1 MSRICPA
8 EDKPYESKGDSI
20 VKSLIGKSF
29 FAATIGVGL
38 TLTISASGLAGDTIK
53 FGVAGPHSGDLA
65 SYGLPSVNAAKLVI
79 DKVNA
84 NGGINGKKI
93 EMLVEDDVC
102 KPEISTN
109 TATKLVTNGVDVVL
123 GHICSGATKAAM
135 PIYKSA
141 GILVM
146 SPSATADDLTYSGD
160 YPNFFRTIA
169 PNAAQSP
176 AMVDFAISKLGAT
189 KIAVIHDK
197 GDYGKPLAEGAK
209 KRIESGGKAKV
220 VLFEGITPGS
230 MDYSA
235 IVQKIKRS
243 GAEVVVFGG
252 YHPEASKIVTI
263 MKKKR
268 LNAKFVSDDGV
279 KDDTFIKVAGAA
291 AEGVYAAGPQDNSAN
306 PLAISAKEEHK
317 KAFNKD
323 PGAFFE
329 GAYAATIVMLN
340 AIEKA
345 GSTDL
350 AALKKVLQSEKV
362 DTPVGKI
369 NFDKNGD
376 TIGVGFSMYVV
387 TDGKYV
393 VTN

>member
-1 MSRICPA
+1 MKVSLSGKFLSTAACAIFALSIPA
-8 EDKPYESKGDSI
+8 
-20 VKSLIGKSF
+20 IGS
-29 FAATIGVGL
+29 
-38 TLTISASGLAGDTIK
+38 AGDTIK

-65 SYGLPSVNAAKLVI
+65 SYGLPSINAAKLVI

-102 KPEISTN
+102 KPEIATN
-109 TATKLVTNGVDVVL
+109 TATKLVSDGVDVVL

-135 PIYKSA
+135 PIYKDA

-146 SPSATADDLTYSGD
+146 SPSATSDELTLSGN

-176 AMVDFAISKLGAT
+176 AMIDFAIEKLGLT
-189 KIAVIHDK
+189 KIAIIHDK

-209 KRIESGGKAKV
+209 EYVEKGGKGKV
-220 VLFEGITPGS
+220 VLFEGITPGA

-235 IVQKIKRS
+235 IVQKIKKS
-243 GAEVVVFGG
+243 GADVVVFGG

-268 LNAKFVSDDGV
+268 LKTVFVSDDGV
-279 KDDTFIKVAGAA
+279 KDDTFIKVAGKA
-291 AEGVYAAGPQDNSAN
+291 AEGVYAAGPQDNSSN
-306 PLAISAKEEHK
+306 PLAAKARAEHK
-317 KAFNKD
+317 KVFKKD

-329 GAYAATIVMLN
+329 GAYAATIAILN
-340 AIEKA
+340 AIDKA
-345 GSTDL
+345 DSTKL
-350 AALKKVLQSEKV
+350 ADLKKVLQSEEAV
-362 DTPVGKI
+362 TPVGNIK
-369 NFDKNGD
+369 FDKNGD
-376 TIGVGFSMYVV
+376 ALGVGFSMYVV
-387 TDGKYV
+387 ENGKYIV
-393 VTN
+393 VH